1 MDVPLQQAKADNYDA
16 LLLLGGVMNPDKL
29 RMDENAVRFV
39 RKFLK
44 MASRLQRSAT
54 VPEL

>member
-29 RMDENAVRFV
+29 RMDENAVKFV
-39 RKFLK
+39 RKFFEDGK
-44 MASRLQRSAT
+44 PVAAICHG
-54 VPEL
+54 P